1 MLQSRIQHAIDRA
14 IRTHRHLAL
23 LFIDLDRFK
32 NVNDSLGHP
41 VGDELLAAIAQRLR
55 DRLRDGDTLARL
67 GGDEFVLLIEDMQAP
82 EEAARVATMLL
93 ELLHTPFKLQHGR
106 EIYIGASIGIAVFPE
121 DGSNVTELIQHS
133 DVAMYQAKESG
144 RGAFRFYTESM
155 SRAAQ
160 DRLHLDTRL
169 RRALERGEFTLHYQP
184 QIDMETGVITGTEA
198 LVRWLDPEE
207 GLISPA
213 RFIPVAEETGLI
225 VPIGEWVLRAACAQ
239 ARAWQDAGH
248 TLTIAVNLSARQ
260 LQQNDLSQRVA
271 ALMTEYGVGPGWLE
285 IELTES
291 MLAGD
296 HSTTEV
302 RLREL
307 KALGIALSI
316 DDFGTGYSSLAYLK
330 RFPIDI
336 LKIDQSFVRDIPHD
350 RNDMEI
356 AATIIAMAHTLKLRV
371 VAEGVETPEQ
381 LAFLKERECD
391 AWQGYLYS
399 KPLPAE
405 EFAARFLQG

>member
-1 MLQSRIQHAIDRA
+1 
-14 IRTHRHLAL
+14 
-23 LFIDLDRFK
+23 
-32 NVNDSLGHP
+32 
-41 VGDELLAAIAQRLR
+41 
-55 DRLRDGDTLARL
+55 
-67 GGDEFVLLIEDMQAP
+67 
-82 EEAARVATMLL
+82 
-93 ELLHTPFKLQHGR
+93 
-106 EIYIGASIGIAVFPE
+106 
-121 DGSNVTELIQHS
+121 VTELIQHS

-184 QIDMETGVITGTEA
+184 QIDMKTGVIIGCEA

-225 VPIGEWVLRAACAQ
+225 VPLGEWVLRTACAQ
-239 ARAWQDAGH
+239 ARAWQRRRACADHRGESVGPA
-248 TLTIAVNLSARQ
+248 TAAERT
-260 LQQNDLSQRVA
+260 VA
-271 ALMTEYGVGPGWLE
+271 ARRRADGQEFGFRPGTLE

-307 KALGIALSI
+307 KALGMRCRS
-316 DDFGTGYSSLAYLK
+316 TTSV
-330 RFPIDI
+330 P
-336 LKIDQSFVRDIPHD
+336 
-350 RNDMEI
+350 
-356 AATIIAMAHTLKLRV
+356 ATRRWPT
-371 VAEGVETPEQ
+371 
-381 LAFLKERECD
+381 
-391 AWQGYLYS
+391 
-399 KPLPAE
+399 
-405 EFAARFLQG
+405 